1 MGFWYYQKSRRT
13 KMPFDIAAPRN
24 HNDAKRAALEAAK
37 AASAAST
44 GKKDAIIRYILP
56 ADCPDRIRI
65 VFDDSGSMSGQ
76 ITNAKLGVVEF
87 LRNCIPNQ
95 TSVAVHPM
103 CTTTWSTAL
112 RSDLPQ
118 LGRDVEECNF
128 HLGGTPFFNTL
139 KKALEATPTLTRLVA
154 FTDGSPSDELEASE
168 DEEAGVVGY
177 HSRSID
183 PLKSS
188 GNIIIKIANNTGA
201 GIPIDTVFFGVANE
215 WTKRERELLKYLS
228 DSTGGFFMVF
238 DPAKVNFRTAFKY
251 LAPVNR
257 LQLTSGSFRAAIE
270 RGEKK

>member
-1 MGFWYYQKSRRT
+1 
-13 KMPFDIAAPRN
+13 MPFDIGAPRN
-24 HNDAKRAALEAAK
+24 YNDAKRAALEAAK
-37 AASAAST
+37 AASATST
-44 GKKDAIIRYILP
+44 GKKDALIRYILP

-76 ITNAKLGVVEF
+76 VTNAKSGVVEF

-103 CTTTWSTAL
+103 CTTTWDTSL

-118 LGRDVEECNF
+118 LGRDVEECRF
-128 HLGGTPFFNTL
+128 YLGGTPFFNTL

-154 FTDGSPSDELEASE
+154 FTDGSPTDYLRAEQENELDTYWRNKDEWHSS
-168 DEEAGVVGY
+168 AG
-177 HSRSID
+177 
-183 PLKSS
+183 
-188 GNIIIKIANNTGA
+188 IIIKIAKNTGA

-215 WTKRERELLKYLS
+215 WTKRERVLLKYLS

-238 DPAKVNFRTAFKY
+238 DPTKVNFRTAFKY

-270 RGEKK
+270 RGEQK